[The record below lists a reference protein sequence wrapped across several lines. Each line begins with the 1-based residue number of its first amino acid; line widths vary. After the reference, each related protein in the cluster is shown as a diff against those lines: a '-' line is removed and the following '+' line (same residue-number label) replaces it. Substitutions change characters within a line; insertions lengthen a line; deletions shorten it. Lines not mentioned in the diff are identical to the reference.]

1 MRSFKLPVLT
11 ALASFSVLTGCL
23 ATQSQLKHV
32 SDDRTAQIMAEQTDR
47 VAADNQLKAADT
59 ELKAAQDALR
69 QELGAVKGDVQA
81 LRTELQ
87 TLRTDFGAKISMLE
101 DGMHFLMPVNFAFD
115 DATVKDQDHAI
126 LDRFAK
132 VITQYY
138 PGVKVTV
145 EGFADPKGSASYNI
159 RLSQRRAEA
168 VKTYLA
174 SNGLSGENLA
184 TVGYGETRLVTPGAW
199 GDQPGADLNRRVVF
213 VVETAGQKPVALAQP
228 ESR

>member
-1 MRSFKLPVLT
+1 MRSFKLPVLAT
-11 ALASFSVLTGCL
+11 LASFSVLTGCL
-23 ATQSQLKHV
+23 ATQAQLKKV
-32 SDDRTAQIMAEQTDR
+32 SDDRTAQMNAAVTTETTAR
-47 VAADNQLKAADT
+47 TTADN

-87 TLRTDFGAKISMLE
+87 TMRTDFGAKISMLE
-101 DGMHFLMPVNFAFD
+101 DGMHFLMPVNFAYD

-145 EGFADPKGSASYNI
+145 EGFADPKGSTSYNI

-168 VKTYLA
+168 VKTYLV
-174 SNGLSGENLA
+174 SNGLANENLA
-184 TVGYGETRLVTPGAW
+184 TVGYGETRLVTKGAW

-213 VVETAGQKPVALAQP
+213 VVETAAQKPVALAQP
-228 ESR
+228 EVP

>member
-1 MRSFKLPVLT
+1 MRSFKLPVLA

-23 ATQSQLKHV
+23 ATQAQLKHV
-32 SDDRTAQIMAEQTDR
+32 SDDRTAQMTTMVTAEQTDR
-47 VAADNQLKAADT
+47 VAADN
-59 ELKAAQDALR
+59 ELKAAQEALR

-101 DGMHFLMPVNFAFD
+101 DGMHFLMPVNFAYD

-126 LDRFAK
+126 LDRFSK
-132 VITQYY
+132 VITKYY

-145 EGFADPKGSASYNI
+145 EGFADPKGSTGYNI

-168 VKTYLA
+168 VKAYLA
-174 SNGLSGENLA
+174 SNGLPGEQLA

-213 VVETAGQKPVALAQP
+213 VVETAAQKPVALAQP

>member
-1 MRSFKLPVLT
+1 MRSFRLPVLAT
-11 ALASFSVLTGCL
+11 LASFSVLSTGCL
-23 ATQSQLKHV
+23 ATQAQLKHV
-32 SDDRTAQIMAEQTDR
+32 SDDRTAQMNAAVASEKTDR
-47 VAADNQLKAADT
+47 TNADN

-101 DGMHFLMPVNFAFD
+101 DGMHFLMPVNFAYD

-132 VITQYY
+132 VMTSYY
-138 PGVKVTV
+138 PGVKITV
-145 EGFADPKGSASYNI
+145 EGFADPRGSASYNV

-168 VKTYLA
+168 VKTYLV
-174 SNGLSGENLA
+174 SNGLTQENLA

-213 VVETAGQKPVALAQP
+213 VVETAAQKPVALAQP
-228 ESR
+228 EVP